1 MPISL
6 MYEEE
11 DYVVLEANKPEQFMN
26 AYELLEKLR
35 TILVQQQQNNLPRD
49 LQKLSSLDAQAQ
61 KLRDTYCEY
70 EFSPGKFI
78 QWYVVRL
85 EK

>member
-1 MPISL
+1 
-6 MYEEE
+6 MYQEEN
-11 DYVVLEANKPEQFMN
+11 YVVLEPNKPEQFMT
-26 AYELLEKLR
+26 AGELLEKLR
-35 TILVQQQQNNLPRD
+35 EILAQQQHNLPRD

-70 EFSPGKFI
+70 EFTPSQFL

>member
-1 MPISL
+1 
-6 MYEEE
+6 MYQEEN
-11 DYVVLEANKPEQFMN
+11 YVVLEPNQPEQFLTGI
-26 AYELLEKLR
+26 ELLEKLR
-35 TILVQQQQNNLPRD
+35 DIIAQQQSNLPRD
-49 LQKLSSLDAQAQ
+49 LQKLSSLDAQAE

-70 EFSPGKFI
+70 EFSNGKFI

>member
-11 DYVVLEANKPEQFMN
+11 NYVVLEANKPEQFMT
-26 AYELLEKLR
+26 AVELLEKLR
-35 TILVQQQQNNLPRD
+35 GIIATQQDNLPRD
-49 LQKLSSLDAQAQ
+49 LQKLSSLDAQAE

-70 EFSPGKFI
+70 EFTPGKFI

>member
-11 DYVVLEANKPEQFMN
+11 NYVVLEANKPEQFMTSI
-26 AYELLEKLR
+26 ELLAKLR
-35 TILVQQQQNNLPRD
+35 AILAQQQYNLPRD
-49 LQKLSSLDAQAQ
+49 LQKLSSLDARAQ

-70 EFSPGKFI
+70 ELSPGQFI

>member
-1 MPISL
+1 MPNSL

-11 DYVVLEANKPEQFMN
+11 NYVVLEANKPEQFLTGI
-26 AYELLEKLR
+26 ELLEKLR
-35 TILVQQQQNNLPRD
+35 AIIAQQQSNLPRD

-70 EFSPGKFI
+70 EFSPGQFL

>member
-1 MPISL
+1 

-11 DYVVLEANKPEQFMN
+11 NYVVLEANKPEQFMTSI
-26 AYELLEKLR
+26 ELLAKLSA
-35 TILVQQQQNNLPRD
+35 ILAQQQHNLPRD
-49 LQKLSSLDAQAQ
+49 LQQLSSLDARAQ

-70 EFSPGKFI
+70 ELSPGQFI

>member
-1 MPISL
+1 
-6 MYEEE
+6 MYQEEN
-11 DYVVLEANKPEQFMN
+11 YVVLEPNQPEQFLTGI
-26 AYELLEKLR
+26 ELLEKLR
-35 TILVQQQQNNLPRD
+35 VIISQQKSNLPRD

-61 KLRDTYCEY
+61 KLKDTYCEY
-70 EFSPGKFI
+70 EFSPGQFI